1 MICNTYKIELPHTSV
16 FTDGWCLADIETEGR
31 FWRTSRLLAARV
43 IAYGKPCEEYEWI
56 AERESDEYDI
66 LSELAKVIMRSSCIL
81 TFNGDS
87 FDLPHLRKKYQAYR
101 AQDPTKGRKS
111 LDLMRVLAP
120 YKFMFSLQSYRL
132 ADYLSLFRGKYAIRN
147 DAEGALLV
155 SSLLEL
161 ARLFALPDTS
171 LSAGL
176 FDKDSQVEKVFRAE
190 WKMPEELPIEID
202 IIDEVFHLISRRDDV
217 RLEVTCDG
225 SMLRRYYT
233 DYENYE
239 YLLAEGYAAHK
250 SLTAYVAADR
260 KEKAVRTN
268 CFSLIPVASVF
279 PDRPDR
285 LKKYIQ
291 SVLDYLKRGTERPED
306 NIDKKSCR

>member
-1 MICNTYKIELPHTSV
+1 MISNTYKIELPYASV
-16 FTDGWCLADIETEGR
+16 FKESWCLVDIETEGR

-43 IAYGKPCEEYEWI
+43 ITYGSPLEEYEWI

-66 LSELAKVIMRSSCIL
+66 LSELAKILMRSSCIM
-81 TFNGDS
+81 TFNGNS

-101 AQDPTKGRKS
+101 AQDPTKGRKT
-111 LDLMRVLAP
+111 LDLMRALVP
-120 YKFMFSLQSYRL
+120 YKFLFSLQSHHL
-132 ADYLSLFRGKYAIRN
+132 ADYLSLFRGKYKIRN

-161 ARLFALPDTS
+161 SNLFTLPDTS
-171 LSAGL
+171 CEAGML
-176 FDKDSQVEKVFRAE
+176 EQEGESKKIFRAK
-190 WKMPEELPIEID
+190 WKTPDEMPIAIEIF
-202 IIDEVFHLISRRDDV
+202 DEVFHLTSCGSYV
-217 RLEVTCDG
+217 RLEITCDG
-225 SMLRRYYT
+225 SVLRRYYI
-233 DYENYE
+233 DYENYDF
-239 YLLAEGYAAHK
+239 LLAEGYAAHR

-268 CFSLIPVASVF
+268 CFSLIPVSSVF

-291 SVLDYLKRGTERPED
+291 SVLVYMKRGIDRPFDIED
-306 NIDKKSCR
+306 PV

>member
-1 MICNTYKIELPHTSV
+1 MISNTYKIELPYASV
-16 FTDGWCLADIETEGR
+16 FKESWCLVDIETEGR

-43 IAYGKPCEEYEWI
+43 ITYGSPLEEYEWI

-66 LSELAKVIMRSSCIL
+66 LSELAQVLMRSSCIM

-101 AQDPTKGRKS
+101 AQDPTKGKKT
-111 LDLMRVLAP
+111 LDLMRALMP
-120 YKFMFSLQSYRL
+120 YKFMFELQSYRL
-132 ADYLSLFRGKYAIRN
+132 ADYLSLFHGKYDIRN
-147 DAEGALLV
+147 DAEGELLV

-161 ARLFALPDTS
+161 SNLFTLPDTS
-171 LSAGL
+171 CEAGML
-176 FDKDSQVEKVFRAE
+176 EQEGESKKIFRAK
-190 WKMPEELPIEID
+190 WKTPDEMPIAIEIF
-202 IIDEVFHLISRRDDV
+202 DEVFHLTSCGSYV
-217 RLEVTCDG
+217 RLEITCDG
-225 SMLRRYYT
+225 SVLRRYYI
-233 DYENYE
+233 DYENYDF
-239 YLLAEGYAAHK
+239 LLAEGYAAHR

-268 CFSLIPVASVF
+268 CFSLIPVSSVF

-291 SVLDYLKRGTERPED
+291 SVLVYMKRGIDRPFDIED
-306 NIDKKSCR
+306 PV

>member
-1 MICNTYKIELPHTSV
+1 MISNTYKIELPYASV
-16 FTDGWCLADIETEGR
+16 FKESWCLVDIETEGR

-43 IAYGKPCEEYEWI
+43 ITYGSPLEEYEWI

-66 LSELAKVIMRSSCIL
+66 LSELAQVLMRSSCIM

-101 AQDPTKGRKS
+101 AQDPTKGKKT
-111 LDLMRVLAP
+111 LDLMRALMP
-120 YKFMFSLQSYRL
+120 YKFMFELQSYRL
-132 ADYLSLFRGKYAIRN
+132 ADYLSLFHGKYDIRN

-161 ARLFALPDTS
+161 SNLFTLPDTS
-171 LSAGL
+171 CEAGML
-176 FDKDSQVEKVFRAE
+176 EQEGESKKIFRAK
-190 WKMPEELPIEID
+190 WKTPDEMPIAIEIF
-202 IIDEVFHLISRRDDV
+202 DEVFHLTSCGSYV
-217 RLEVTCDG
+217 RLEITCDG
-225 SMLRRYYT
+225 SVLRRYYI
-233 DYENYE
+233 DYENYDF
-239 YLLAEGYAAHK
+239 LLAERYAAHR

-268 CFSLIPVASVF
+268 CFSLIPVSSVF

-291 SVLDYLKRGTERPED
+291 SVLVYMKRGIDRPFDIED
-306 NIDKKSCR
+306 PV

>member
-1 MICNTYKIELPHTSV
+1 MISNTYKIELPYASV
-16 FTDGWCLADIETEGR
+16 FKESWCLVDIETEGR

-43 IAYGKPCEEYEWI
+43 ITYGSPLEEYEWI

-66 LSELAKVIMRSSCIL
+66 LSELAQVLMRSSCIM

-101 AQDPTKGRKS
+101 AQDPTKGKKT
-111 LDLMRVLAP
+111 LDLMRALMP
-120 YKFMFSLQSYRL
+120 YKFMFELQSYRL
-132 ADYLSLFRGKYAIRN
+132 ADYLSLFHGKYDIRN

-161 ARLFALPDTS
+161 SNLFTLPDTS
-171 LSAGL
+171 CEAGML
-176 FDKDSQVEKVFRAE
+176 EQEGESKKIFRAK
-190 WKMPEELPIEID
+190 WKTPDEMPIAIEIF
-202 IIDEVFHLISRRDDV
+202 DEVFHLTSCGSYV
-217 RLEVTCDG
+217 RLEITCDG
-225 SMLRRYYT
+225 SVLRRYYI
-233 DYENYE
+233 DYENYDF
-239 YLLAEGYAAHK
+239 LLAEGYAAHR
-250 SLTAYVAADR
+250 SLTAYVADDR

-268 CFSLIPVASVF
+268 CFSLIPVSSVF

-291 SVLDYLKRGTERPED
+291 SVLVYMKRGIDRPFDIED
-306 NIDKKSCR
+306 PV

>member
-1 MICNTYKIELPHTSV
+1 MISNTYKIELPYASV
-16 FTDGWCLADIETEGR
+16 FKESWCLVDIETEGR

-43 IAYGKPCEEYEWI
+43 ITYGSPLEEYEWI

-66 LSELAKVIMRSSCIL
+66 LSELAQVLMRSSCIM

-101 AQDPTKGRKS
+101 AQDPTKGKKT
-111 LDLMRVLAP
+111 LDLMRALMP
-120 YKFMFSLQSYRL
+120 YKFMFELQSYRL
-132 ADYLSLFRGKYAIRN
+132 ADYLSLFHGKYDIRN

-161 ARLFALPDTS
+161 SNLFTLPDTS
-171 LSAGL
+171 CEAGML
-176 FDKDSQVEKVFRAE
+176 EQEGESKKIFRAK
-190 WKMPEELPIEID
+190 WKTPDEMPIEIE
-202 IIDEVFHLISRRDDV
+202 IFDEVFHLTSCGSYV
-217 RLEVTCDG
+217 RLEITCDG
-225 SMLRRYYT
+225 SVLRRYYV
-233 DYENYE
+233 DYENYDF
-239 YLLAEGYAAHK
+239 LLAEGYAAHR

-268 CFSLIPVASVF
+268 CFSLIPVSSVF

-291 SVLDYLKRGTERPED
+291 SVLVYMKRGIDRPFDIED
-306 NIDKKSCR
+306 PV

>member
-1 MICNTYKIELPHTSV
+1 MISNTYKIELPYASV
-16 FTDGWCLADIETEGR
+16 FKESWCLVDIETEGR

-43 IAYGKPCEEYEWI
+43 ITYGSPLEEYEWI

-66 LSELAKVIMRSSCIL
+66 LSELAQVLMRSSCIL
-81 TFNGDS
+81 TFNGNS

-101 AQDPTKGRKS
+101 AQDPTKGKKT
-111 LDLMRVLAP
+111 LDLMRALMP
-120 YKFMFSLQSYRL
+120 YKFMFELQSYRL
-132 ADYLSLFRGKYAIRN
+132 ADYLSLFHGKYDIRN

-161 ARLFALPDTS
+161 SNLFTLPDTS
-171 LSAGL
+171 CEAGML
-176 FDKDSQVEKVFRAE
+176 EQEGESKKIFRAK
-190 WKMPEELPIEID
+190 WKTPDEMPIEIE
-202 IIDEVFHLISRRDDV
+202 IFDEVFHLTSCGSYV
-217 RLEVTCDG
+217 RLEITCDG
-225 SMLRRYYT
+225 SVLRRYYI
-233 DYENYE
+233 DYENYDF
-239 YLLAEGYAAHK
+239 LLAEGYAAHR

-268 CFSLIPVASVF
+268 CFSLIPVSSVF

-291 SVLDYLKRGTERPED
+291 SVLVYMKRGIDRPFDIED
-306 NIDKKSCR
+306 PV

>member
-1 MICNTYKIELPHTSV
+1 MISNTYKIELPYASV
-16 FTDGWCLADIETEGR
+16 FKESWCLVDIETEGR

-43 IAYGKPCEEYEWI
+43 ITYGSPLEEYEWI

-66 LSELAKVIMRSSCIL
+66 LSELAQVLMRSSCIM

-101 AQDPTKGRKS
+101 AQDPTKGKKT
-111 LDLMRVLAP
+111 LDLMRALIP
-120 YKFMFSLQSYRL
+120 YKFMFELQSYRL
-132 ADYLSLFRGKYAIRN
+132 ADYLSLFHGKYDIRN

-161 ARLFALPDTS
+161 SNLFTLPDTS
-171 LSAGL
+171 CEAGML
-176 FDKDSQVEKVFRAE
+176 EQEGESKKIFRAK
-190 WKMPEELPIEID
+190 WKTPDEMPIAIEIF
-202 IIDEVFHLISRRDDV
+202 DEVFHLTSCGSYV
-217 RLEVTCDG
+217 RLEITCDG
-225 SMLRRYYT
+225 SVLRRYYI
-233 DYENYE
+233 DYENYDF
-239 YLLAEGYAAHK
+239 LLAEGYAAHR

-268 CFSLIPVASVF
+268 CFSLIPVSSVF

-291 SVLDYLKRGTERPED
+291 SVLVYMKRGIDRPFDIED
-306 NIDKKSCR
+306 PV

>member
-1 MICNTYKIELPHTSV
+1 MISNTYKIELPYASV
-16 FTDGWCLADIETEGR
+16 FKESWCLVDIETEGR

-43 IAYGKPCEEYEWI
+43 ITYGSPLEEYEWI

-66 LSELAKVIMRSSCIL
+66 LSELAQVLMRSSCIM

-101 AQDPTKGRKS
+101 AQDPTKGKKT
-111 LDLMRVLAP
+111 LDLMRALMP
-120 YKFMFSLQSYRL
+120 YKFMFELQSYRL
-132 ADYLSLFRGKYAIRN
+132 ADYLSLFHGKYDIRN

-161 ARLFALPDTS
+161 SNLFTLPDTS
-171 LSAGL
+171 CEAGML
-176 FDKDSQVEKVFRAE
+176 EQEGESKKIFRAK
-190 WKMPEELPIEID
+190 WKTPDEMPIEIE
-202 IIDEVFHLISRRDDV
+202 IFDEVFHLTSCGSYV
-217 RLEVTCDG
+217 RLEITCDG
-225 SMLRRYYT
+225 SVLRRYYI
-233 DYENYE
+233 DYENYDF
-239 YLLAEGYAAHK
+239 LLAEGYAAHR

-268 CFSLIPVASVF
+268 CFSLIPVSSVF

-291 SVLDYLKRGTERPED
+291 SVLVYMKRGIDRHFDIED
-306 NIDKKSCR
+306 PV

>member
-1 MICNTYKIELPHTSV
+1 MISNTYKIELPYASV
-16 FTDGWCLADIETEGR
+16 FKESWCLVDIETEGR

-43 IAYGKPCEEYEWI
+43 ITYGSPLEEYEWI

-66 LSELAKVIMRSSCIL
+66 LSELAQVLMRSSCIM

-101 AQDPTKGRKS
+101 AQDPTKGKKT
-111 LDLMRVLAP
+111 LDLMRALMP
-120 YKFMFSLQSYRL
+120 YKFMFELQSYRL
-132 ADYLSLFRGKYAIRN
+132 ADYLSLFHGKYDIRN

-161 ARLFALPDTS
+161 SNLFTLPDTS
-171 LSAGL
+171 CEAGML
-176 FDKDSQVEKVFRAE
+176 EQEGESKKIFRAK
-190 WKMPEELPIEID
+190 WKTPDEMPIAIEIF
-202 IIDEVFHLISRRDDV
+202 DEVFHLTSCGSYV
-217 RLEVTCDG
+217 RLEITCDG
-225 SMLRRYYT
+225 SVLRRYYI
-233 DYENYE
+233 DYENYDF
-239 YLLAEGYAAHK
+239 LLAEGYAAHR

-268 CFSLIPVASVF
+268 CFSLIPVSSVF

-291 SVLDYLKRGTERPED
+291 SVLVYMKRGIDRPFDIED
-306 NIDKKSCR
+306 PV

>member
-1 MICNTYKIELPHTSV
+1 MISNTYKIELTYASV
-16 FTDGWCLADIETEGR
+16 FKESWCLVDIETEGR

-43 IAYGKPCEEYEWI
+43 ITYGSPLEEYEWI

-66 LSELAKVIMRSSCIL
+66 LSELAQVLMRSSCIM

-101 AQDPTKGRKS
+101 AQDPTKGKKT
-111 LDLMRVLAP
+111 LDLMRALMP
-120 YKFMFSLQSYRL
+120 YKFMFELQSYRL
-132 ADYLSLFRGKYAIRN
+132 ADYLSLFHGKYDIRN

-161 ARLFALPDTS
+161 SNLFTLPDTS
-171 LSAGL
+171 CEAGML
-176 FDKDSQVEKVFRAE
+176 EQEGESKKIFRAK
-190 WKMPEELPIEID
+190 WKTPDEMPIEIE
-202 IIDEVFHLISRRDDV
+202 IFDEVFHLTSCGSYV
-217 RLEVTCDG
+217 RLEITCDG
-225 SMLRRYYT
+225 SVLRRYYT
-233 DYENYE
+233 DYENYDF
-239 YLLAEGYAAHK
+239 LLAEGYAAHR

-268 CFSLIPVASVF
+268 CFSLIPVSSVF

-291 SVLDYLKRGTERPED
+291 SVLVYMKGGIDRPFDIE
-306 NIDKKSCR
+306 NPV

>member
-1 MICNTYKIELPHTSV
+1 MISNTYKIELTYASV
-16 FTDGWCLADIETEGR
+16 FKESWCLVDIETEGR

-43 IAYGKPCEEYEWI
+43 ITYGSPLEEYEWI

-66 LSELAKVIMRSSCIL
+66 LSELAQVLMRSSCIM

-101 AQDPTKGRKS
+101 AQDPTKGKKT
-111 LDLMRVLAP
+111 LDLMRALMP
-120 YKFMFSLQSYRL
+120 YKFMFELQSYRL
-132 ADYLSLFRGKYAIRN
+132 ADYLSLFHGKYDIRN

-161 ARLFALPDTS
+161 SNLFTLPDTS
-171 LSAGL
+171 CEAGML
-176 FDKDSQVEKVFRAE
+176 EQEGESKKIFRAK
-190 WKMPEELPIEID
+190 WKTPDEMPIEIE
-202 IIDEVFHLISRRDDV
+202 IFDEVFHLTSCGSYV
-217 RLEVTCDG
+217 RLEITCDG
-225 SMLRRYYT
+225 SVLRRYYT
-233 DYENYE
+233 DYENYDF
-239 YLLAEGYAAHK
+239 LLAEGYAAHR

-268 CFSLIPVASVF
+268 CFSLIPVSSVF

-291 SVLDYLKRGTERPED
+291 SVLVYMKRGIDRPFDIE
-306 NIDKKSCR
+306 NPV

>member
-1 MICNTYKIELPHTSV
+1 MISNTYKIELPYASV
-16 FTDGWCLADIETEGR
+16 FKESWCLVDIETEGR

-43 IAYGKPCEEYEWI
+43 ITYGSPLEEYEWI

-66 LSELAKVIMRSSCIL
+66 LSELAQVLMRSSCIM

-101 AQDPTKGRKS
+101 AQDPTKGKKT
-111 LDLMRVLAP
+111 LDLMRALMP
-120 YKFMFSLQSYRL
+120 YKFMFELQSYRL
-132 ADYLSLFRGKYAIRN
+132 ADYLSLFHGKYDIRN

-161 ARLFALPDTS
+161 SNLFTLPDTS
-171 LSAGL
+171 CEAGML
-176 FDKDSQVEKVFRAE
+176 EQEGESKKIFRAK
-190 WKMPEELPIEID
+190 WKTPDEMPIAIEIF
-202 IIDEVFHLISRRDDV
+202 DEVFHLTSCGSYV
-217 RLEVTCDG
+217 RLEITCDG
-225 SMLRRYYT
+225 SVLRRYYI
-233 DYENYE
+233 DYENYDL
-239 YLLAEGYAAHK
+239 LLAEGYAAHR

-268 CFSLIPVASVF
+268 CFSLIPVSSVF

-291 SVLDYLKRGTERPED
+291 SVLVYMKRGIDRPFDIED
-306 NIDKKSCR
+306 PV

>member
-1 MICNTYKIELPHTSV
+1 MISNTYKIELPYASV
-16 FTDGWCLADIETEGR
+16 FKESWCLVDIETEGR

-43 IAYGKPCEEYEWI
+43 ITYGSPLEEYEWI

-66 LSELAKVIMRSSCIL
+66 LSELAQVLMRSSCIM

-101 AQDPTKGRKS
+101 AQDPTKGKKT
-111 LDLMRVLAP
+111 LDLMRALMP
-120 YKFMFSLQSYRL
+120 YKFMFELQSYRL
-132 ADYLSLFRGKYAIRN
+132 ADYLSLFHGKYDIRN

-161 ARLFALPDTS
+161 SNLFTLPDTS
-171 LSAGL
+171 CEAGML
-176 FDKDSQVEKVFRAE
+176 EQEGESKKIFRAK
-190 WKMPEELPIEID
+190 WKTPDEMPIAID
-202 IIDEVFHLISRRDDV
+202 IFDEVFHLTSCGSYV
-217 RLEVTCDG
+217 RLEITCDG
-225 SMLRRYYT
+225 SVLRRYYI
-233 DYENYE
+233 DYENYDF
-239 YLLAEGYAAHK
+239 LLAEGYAAHR

-268 CFSLIPVASVF
+268 CFSLIPVSSVF

-291 SVLDYLKRGTERPED
+291 SVLVYMKRGIDRPFDIED
-306 NIDKKSCR
+306 PV

>member
-1 MICNTYKIELPHTSV
+1 MISNTYKIELPYASV
-16 FTDGWCLADIETEGR
+16 FKESWCLVDIETEGR

-43 IAYGKPCEEYEWI
+43 ITYGSPLEEYEWI

-66 LSELAKVIMRSSCIL
+66 LSELAQVLMRSSCIM

-101 AQDPTKGRKS
+101 AQDPTKGKKT
-111 LDLMRVLAP
+111 LDLMHALMP
-120 YKFMFSLQSYRL
+120 YKFMFELQSYRL
-132 ADYLSLFRGKYAIRN
+132 ADYLSLFHGKYDIRN

-161 ARLFALPDTS
+161 SNLFTLPDTS
-171 LSAGL
+171 CEAGML
-176 FDKDSQVEKVFRAE
+176 EQEGESKKIFRAK
-190 WKMPEELPIEID
+190 WKTPDEMPIAIEIF
-202 IIDEVFHLISRRDDV
+202 DEVFHLTSCGSYV
-217 RLEVTCDG
+217 RLEITCDG
-225 SMLRRYYT
+225 SVLRRYYI
-233 DYENYE
+233 DYENYDF
-239 YLLAEGYAAHK
+239 LLAEGYAAHR

-268 CFSLIPVASVF
+268 CFSLIPVSSVF

-291 SVLDYLKRGTERPED
+291 SVLVYMKRGIDRPFDIED
-306 NIDKKSCR
+306 PV

>member
-1 MICNTYKIELPHTSV
+1 MISNTYKIELPYASV
-16 FTDGWCLADIETEGR
+16 FKESWCLVDIETEGR

-43 IAYGKPCEEYEWI
+43 ITYGSPLEEYEWI

-66 LSELAKVIMRSSCIL
+66 LSELAQVLMRSSCIM

-101 AQDPTKGRKS
+101 AQDPTKGKKT
-111 LDLMRVLAP
+111 LDLMRALMP
-120 YKFMFSLQSYRL
+120 YKFMFELQSYRL
-132 ADYLSLFRGKYAIRN
+132 ADYLSLFHGKYDIRN

-161 ARLFALPDTS
+161 SNLFTLPDTS
-171 LSAGL
+171 CEAGML
-176 FDKDSQVEKVFRAE
+176 EQEGESKKIFRAK
-190 WKMPEELPIEID
+190 WKTPDEMPIEIE
-202 IIDEVFHLISRRDDV
+202 IFDEVFHLTSCGSYV
-217 RLEVTCDG
+217 RLEITCDG
-225 SMLRRYYT
+225 SVLRRYYI
-233 DYENYE
+233 DYENYDF
-239 YLLAEGYAAHK
+239 LLAEGYAAHR

-268 CFSLIPVASVF
+268 CFSLIPVSSVF

-291 SVLDYLKRGTERPED
+291 SVLVYMKRGINRPFDIED
-306 NIDKKSCR
+306 PV

>member
-1 MICNTYKIELPHTSV
+1 MISNTYKIELPYASV
-16 FTDGWCLADIETEGR
+16 FKESWCLVDIETEGR

-43 IAYGKPCEEYEWI
+43 ITYGSPLEEYEWI

-66 LSELAKVIMRSSCIL
+66 LSELAQVLMRSSCIM

-101 AQDPTKGRKS
+101 AQDPTKGKKT
-111 LDLMRVLAP
+111 LDLMRALMP
-120 YKFMFSLQSYRL
+120 YKFMFELQSYRL
-132 ADYLSLFRGKYAIRN
+132 ADYLSLFHGKYDIRN

-161 ARLFALPDTS
+161 SNLFTLPDTS
-171 LSAGL
+171 CEAGML
-176 FDKDSQVEKVFRAE
+176 EQEGESKKIFRAK
-190 WKMPEELPIEID
+190 WKTPDEMPIEIE
-202 IIDEVFHLISRRDDV
+202 IFDEVFHLTSCGSYV
-217 RLEVTCDG
+217 RLEIACDG
-225 SMLRRYYT
+225 SVLRRYYI
-233 DYENYE
+233 DYENYDF
-239 YLLAEGYAAHK
+239 LLAEGYAAHR

-268 CFSLIPVASVF
+268 CFSLIPVSSVF

-291 SVLDYLKRGTERPED
+291 SVLVYMKRGIDRPFDIED
-306 NIDKKSCR
+306 PV

>member
-1 MICNTYKIELPHTSV
+1 MISNTYKIELPYASV
-16 FTDGWCLADIETEGR
+16 FKESWCLVDIETEGR

-43 IAYGKPCEEYEWI
+43 ITYGSPLEEYEWI

-66 LSELAKVIMRSSCIL
+66 LSELAQVLMRSSCIM

-87 FDLPHLRKKYQAYR
+87 FDLPHLRKKYQAYM
-101 AQDPTKGRKS
+101 AQDPTKGKKT
-111 LDLMRVLAP
+111 LDLMRALMP
-120 YKFMFSLQSYRL
+120 YKFMFELQSYRL
-132 ADYLSLFRGKYAIRN
+132 ADYLSLFHGKYDIRN

-161 ARLFALPDTS
+161 SNLFTLPDTS
-171 LSAGL
+171 CEAGML
-176 FDKDSQVEKVFRAE
+176 EQEGESKKIFRAK
-190 WKMPEELPIEID
+190 WKTPDEMPIEIE
-202 IIDEVFHLISRRDDV
+202 IFDEVFHLTSCGSYV
-217 RLEVTCDG
+217 RLEITCDG
-225 SMLRRYYT
+225 SVLRRYYI
-233 DYENYE
+233 DYENYDF
-239 YLLAEGYAAHK
+239 LLAEGYAAHR

-268 CFSLIPVASVF
+268 CFSLIPVSSVF

-291 SVLDYLKRGTERPED
+291 SVLVYMKRGIDRPFDIED
-306 NIDKKSCR
+306 PV

>member
-1 MICNTYKIELPHTSV
+1 MISNTYKIELPYASV
-16 FTDGWCLADIETEGR
+16 FKESWCLVDIETEGR

-43 IAYGKPCEEYEWI
+43 ITYGSPLEEYEWI

-66 LSELAKVIMRSSCIL
+66 LSELAQVLMRSSCIM

-101 AQDPTKGRKS
+101 AQDPTKGKKT
-111 LDLMRVLAP
+111 LDLMRALMP
-120 YKFMFSLQSYRL
+120 YKFMFELQSYRL
-132 ADYLSLFRGKYAIRN
+132 ADYLSLFHGKYDIRN

-161 ARLFALPDTS
+161 SNLFTLPDTS
-171 LSAGL
+171 CEAGML
-176 FDKDSQVEKVFRAE
+176 EQEGESKKIFRAK
-190 WKMPEELPIEID
+190 WKTPDEMPIAIEIF
-202 IIDEVFHLISRRDDV
+202 DEVFHLTSCGSYV
-217 RLEVTCDG
+217 RLEITCDG
-225 SMLRRYYT
+225 SVLRRYYI
-233 DYENYE
+233 DYENYDF
-239 YLLAEGYAAHK
+239 LLAEGYAAHR

-268 CFSLIPVASVF
+268 CFSLIPVSSVF

-291 SVLDYLKRGTERPED
+291 SVLVYMKRGIDRPFDIED
-306 NIDKKSCR
+306 AV

>member
-1 MICNTYKIELPHTSV
+1 MISNTYKIELPYASV
-16 FTDGWCLADIETEGR
+16 FKESWCLVDIETEGR

-43 IAYGKPCEEYEWI
+43 ITYGSPLEEYEWI

-66 LSELAKVIMRSSCIL
+66 LSELAQVLMRSSCIM

-101 AQDPTKGRKS
+101 AQDPTKGKKT
-111 LDLMRVLAP
+111 LDLMRALMP
-120 YKFMFSLQSYRL
+120 YRFMFELQSYRL
-132 ADYLSLFRGKYAIRN
+132 ADYLSLFHGKYDIRN

-161 ARLFALPDTS
+161 SNLFTLPDTS
-171 LSAGL
+171 CEAGML
-176 FDKDSQVEKVFRAE
+176 EQEGESKKIFRAK
-190 WKMPEELPIEID
+190 WKTPDEMPIEIE
-202 IIDEVFHLISRRDDV
+202 IFDEVFHLTSCGSYV
-217 RLEVTCDG
+217 RLEITCDG
-225 SMLRRYYT
+225 SVLRRYYI
-233 DYENYE
+233 DYENYDF
-239 YLLAEGYAAHK
+239 LLAEGYAAHR

-268 CFSLIPVASVF
+268 CFSLIPVSSVF

-291 SVLDYLKRGTERPED
+291 SVLVYMKRGIDRPFDIED
-306 NIDKKSCR
+306 PV

>member
-1 MICNTYKIELPHTSV
+1 MISNTYKIELPYASV
-16 FTDGWCLADIETEGR
+16 FKESWCLVDIETEGR

-43 IAYGKPCEEYEWI
+43 ITYGSPLEEYEWI

-66 LSELAKVIMRSSCIL
+66 LSELAQVLMRSSCIM

-101 AQDPTKGRKS
+101 AQDPTKGRKT
-111 LDLMRVLAP
+111 LDLMRALVP
-120 YKFMFSLQSYRL
+120 YKFLFSLQSHHL
-132 ADYLSLFRGKYAIRN
+132 ADYLSLFRGKYDIRN

-161 ARLFALPDTS
+161 SNLFTLPDTS
-171 LSAGL
+171 CEAGML
-176 FDKDSQVEKVFRAE
+176 EQEGESKKIFRAK
-190 WKMPEELPIEID
+190 WKTPDEMPIAIEIF
-202 IIDEVFHLISRRDDV
+202 DEVFHLTSCGSYV
-217 RLEVTCDG
+217 RLEITCDG
-225 SMLRRYYT
+225 SVLRRYYI
-233 DYENYE
+233 DYENYDF
-239 YLLAEGYAAHK
+239 LLAEGYAAHR

-268 CFSLIPVASVF
+268 CFSLIPVSSVF

-291 SVLDYLKRGTERPED
+291 SVLVYMKRGIDRPFDIED
-306 NIDKKSCR
+306 PV

>member
-1 MICNTYKIELPHTSV
+1 MISNTYKIELPYASV
-16 FTDGWCLADIETEGR
+16 FKESWCLVDIETEGR
-31 FWRTSRLLAARV
+31 FWRTSRLLAARA
-43 IAYGKPCEEYEWI
+43 IAYGSPLEEYEWI

-66 LSELAKVIMRSSCIL
+66 LSELAQVLMRSSCIM

-101 AQDPTKGRKS
+101 AQDPTKGKKT
-111 LDLMRVLAP
+111 LDLMRALMP
-120 YKFMFSLQSYRL
+120 YKFMFELQSYRL
-132 ADYLSLFRGKYAIRN
+132 ADYLSLFHGKYDIRN

-161 ARLFALPDTS
+161 SNLFTLPDTS
-171 LSAGL
+171 CEAGML
-176 FDKDSQVEKVFRAE
+176 EQEGESKKIFRAK
-190 WKMPEELPIEID
+190 WKTPDEMPIAIEIF
-202 IIDEVFHLISRRDDV
+202 DEVFHLTSCGSYV
-217 RLEVTCDG
+217 RLEITCDG
-225 SMLRRYYT
+225 SVLRRYYI
-233 DYENYE
+233 DYENYD
-239 YLLAEGYAAHK
+239 YLLAEGYAAHR

-268 CFSLIPVASVF
+268 CFSLIPVSSVF

-291 SVLDYLKRGTERPED
+291 SVLVYMKRGIDRPFDIED
-306 NIDKKSCR
+306 PV

>member
-1 MICNTYKIELPHTSV
+1 MISNTYKIELPYASV
-16 FTDGWCLADIETEGR
+16 FKESWCLVDIETEGR

-43 IAYGKPCEEYEWI
+43 ITYGSPLEEYEWI

-66 LSELAKVIMRSSCIL
+66 LSELAQVLMRSSCIM

-101 AQDPTKGRKS
+101 AQDPTKGKKT
-111 LDLMRVLAP
+111 LDLMRALMA
-120 YKFMFSLQSYRL
+120 YKFMFELQSYRL
-132 ADYLSLFRGKYAIRN
+132 ADYLSLFHGKYDIRN

-161 ARLFALPDTS
+161 SNLFTLPDTS
-171 LSAGL
+171 CEAGML
-176 FDKDSQVEKVFRAE
+176 EQEGESKKIFRAK
-190 WKMPEELPIEID
+190 WKTPDEMPIEIE
-202 IIDEVFHLISRRDDV
+202 IFDEVFHLTSCGSYV
-217 RLEVTCDG
+217 RLEITCDG
-225 SMLRRYYT
+225 SVLRRYYI
-233 DYENYE
+233 DYENYDF
-239 YLLAEGYAAHK
+239 LLAEGYAAHR

-268 CFSLIPVASVF
+268 CFSLIPVSSVF

-291 SVLDYLKRGTERPED
+291 SVLVYMKRGIDRRFDIED
-306 NIDKKSCR
+306 PV

>member
-1 MICNTYKIELPHTSV
+1 MISNTYKIELPYASV
-16 FTDGWCLADIETEGR
+16 FKESWCLVDIETEGR

-43 IAYGKPCEEYEWI
+43 ITYGSPLEEYEWI

-66 LSELAKVIMRSSCIL
+66 LSELAQVLMRSSCIM

-101 AQDPTKGRKS
+101 AQDPTKGKKT
-111 LDLMRVLAP
+111 LDLMRALMP
-120 YKFMFSLQSYRL
+120 YKFMFELQSYRL
-132 ADYLSLFRGKYAIRN
+132 ADYLSLFHGKYDIRN

-161 ARLFALPDTS
+161 SNLFTLPDTS
-171 LSAGL
+171 CEAGML
-176 FDKDSQVEKVFRAE
+176 EQEGESKKIFRAK
-190 WKMPEELPIEID
+190 WKTPDEMPIAIEIF
-202 IIDEVFHLISRRDDV
+202 DEVFHLTSCGSYV
-217 RLEVTCDG
+217 RLEITCDG
-225 SMLRRYYT
+225 SVLRRYYI
-233 DYENYE
+233 DYENYD
-239 YLLAEGYAAHK
+239 YLLAEGYAAHR

-268 CFSLIPVASVF
+268 CFSLIPVSSVF

-291 SVLDYLKRGTERPED
+291 SVLVYMKRGIDRPFDIED
-306 NIDKKSCR
+306 PV

>member
-1 MICNTYKIELPHTSV
+1 MISNTYKIELPYASV
-16 FTDGWCLADIETEGR
+16 FKESWCLVDIETEGR

-43 IAYGKPCEEYEWI
+43 ITYGSPLEEYEWI

-66 LSELAKVIMRSSCIL
+66 LSELAQVLMRSSCIM

-101 AQDPTKGRKS
+101 AQDPTKGKKT
-111 LDLMRVLAP
+111 LDLMRALMP
-120 YKFMFSLQSYRL
+120 YKFMFELQSYRL
-132 ADYLSLFRGKYAIRN
+132 ADYLSLFHGKYDIRN

-161 ARLFALPDTS
+161 SNLFTLPDTS
-171 LSAGL
+171 CEAGML
-176 FDKDSQVEKVFRAE
+176 EQEGESKKIFRAK
-190 WKMPEELPIEID
+190 WKTPDEMPIAIEIF
-202 IIDEVFHLISRRDDV
+202 DEVFHLTSCGSYV
-217 RLEVTCDG
+217 RLEITCDG
-225 SMLRRYYT
+225 SVLRRYYV
-233 DYENYE
+233 DYENYDF
-239 YLLAEGYAAHK
+239 LLAEGYAAHR

-268 CFSLIPVASVF
+268 CFSLIPVSSVF

-291 SVLDYLKRGTERPED
+291 SVLVYMKRGIDRPFDIED
-306 NIDKKSCR
+306 PV

>member
-1 MICNTYKIELPHTSV
+1 MISNTYKIELPYASV
-16 FTDGWCLADIETEGR
+16 FKESWCLVDIETEGR

-43 IAYGKPCEEYEWI
+43 ITYGSPLEEYEWI

-66 LSELAKVIMRSSCIL
+66 LSELAQVLMRSSCIM

-87 FDLPHLRKKYQAYR
+87 FDLPHLRKKYQAYK
-101 AQDPTKGRKS
+101 AQDPTKGKKT
-111 LDLMRVLAP
+111 LDLMRALMP
-120 YKFMFSLQSYRL
+120 YKFMFELQSYRL
-132 ADYLSLFRGKYAIRN
+132 ADYLSLFHGKYDIRN

-161 ARLFALPDTS
+161 SNLFTLPDTS
-171 LSAGL
+171 CEAGML
-176 FDKDSQVEKVFRAE
+176 EQEGESKKIFRAK
-190 WKMPEELPIEID
+190 WKTPDEMPIAIEIF
-202 IIDEVFHLISRRDDV
+202 DEVFHLTSCGSYV
-217 RLEVTCDG
+217 RLEITCDG
-225 SMLRRYYT
+225 SVLRRYYI
-233 DYENYE
+233 DYENYDF
-239 YLLAEGYAAHK
+239 LLAEGYAAHR

-268 CFSLIPVASVF
+268 CFSLIPVSSVF

-291 SVLDYLKRGTERPED
+291 SVLVYMKRGIDRPFDIED
-306 NIDKKSCR
+306 PV

>member
-1 MICNTYKIELPHTSV
+1 MISNTYKIELPYASV
-16 FTDGWCLADIETEGR
+16 FKESWCLVDIETEGR

-43 IAYGKPCEEYEWI
+43 ITYGSPLEEYEWI

-66 LSELAKVIMRSSCIL
+66 LSKLAQVLMRSSCIM

-101 AQDPTKGRKS
+101 AQDPTKGKKT
-111 LDLMRVLAP
+111 LDLMRALMP
-120 YKFMFSLQSYRL
+120 YKFMFELQSYRL
-132 ADYLSLFRGKYAIRN
+132 ADYLSLFHGKYDIRN

-161 ARLFALPDTS
+161 SNLFTLPDTS
-171 LSAGL
+171 CEAGML
-176 FDKDSQVEKVFRAE
+176 EQEGESKKIFRAK
-190 WKMPEELPIEID
+190 WKTPDEMPIAIEIF
-202 IIDEVFHLISRRDDV
+202 DEVFHLTSCGSYV
-217 RLEVTCDG
+217 RLEITCDG
-225 SMLRRYYT
+225 SVLRRYYI
-233 DYENYE
+233 DYENYDF
-239 YLLAEGYAAHK
+239 LLAEGYAAHR

-268 CFSLIPVASVF
+268 CFSLIPVSSVF

-291 SVLDYLKRGTERPED
+291 SVLVYMKRGIDRPFDIED
-306 NIDKKSCR
+306 PV

>member
-1 MICNTYKIELPHTSV
+1 MISNTYKIELPYASV
-16 FTDGWCLADIETEGR
+16 FKESWCLVDIETEGR

-43 IAYGKPCEEYEWI
+43 ITYGSPLEEYEWI

-66 LSELAKVIMRSSCIL
+66 LSELAQVLMRSSCIM

-101 AQDPTKGRKS
+101 AQDPTKGKKT
-111 LDLMRVLAP
+111 LDLMRALMP
-120 YKFMFSLQSYRL
+120 YKFMFELQSYRL
-132 ADYLSLFRGKYAIRN
+132 ADYLSLFHGKYDIRN

-161 ARLFALPDTS
+161 SNLFTLPDTS
-171 LSAGL
+171 CEAGML
-176 FDKDSQVEKVFRAE
+176 EQEGESKKIFRAK
-190 WKMPEELPIEID
+190 WKTPDEMPIEIE
-202 IIDEVFHLISRRDDV
+202 IFDEVFHLTSCGSYV
-217 RLEVTCDG
+217 RLEITCDG
-225 SMLRRYYT
+225 SVLRRYYI
-233 DYENYE
+233 DYENYDF
-239 YLLAEGYAAHK
+239 LLAERYAAHR

-268 CFSLIPVASVF
+268 CFSLIPVSSVF

-291 SVLDYLKRGTERPED
+291 SVLVYMKRGIDRPFDIED
-306 NIDKKSCR
+306 PV

>member
-1 MICNTYKIELPHTSV
+1 MISNTYKIELPYASV
-16 FTDGWCLADIETEGR
+16 FKESWCLVDIETEGR

-43 IAYGKPCEEYEWI
+43 ITYGSPLEEYEWI

-66 LSELAKVIMRSSCIL
+66 LSELAQVLMRSSCIM

-101 AQDPTKGRKS
+101 AQDPTKGKKT
-111 LDLMRVLAP
+111 LDLMRALMP
-120 YKFMFSLQSYRL
+120 YKFMFELQSYRL
-132 ADYLSLFRGKYAIRN
+132 ADYLSLFHGKYDIRN

-161 ARLFALPDTS
+161 SNLFTLPDTS
-171 LSAGL
+171 CEAGML
-176 FDKDSQVEKVFRAE
+176 EQEGESKKIFRAK
-190 WKMPEELPIEID
+190 WKTPDEMPIAIEIF
-202 IIDEVFHLISRRDDV
+202 DEVFHLTSCGSYV
-217 RLEVTCDG
+217 RLEITCDG
-225 SMLRRYYT
+225 SVLRKYYI
-233 DYENYE
+233 DYENYDF
-239 YLLAEGYAAHK
+239 LLAEGYAAHR

-268 CFSLIPVASVF
+268 CFSLIPVSSVF

-291 SVLDYLKRGTERPED
+291 SVLVYMKRGIDRPFDIED
-306 NIDKKSCR
+306 PV

>member
-1 MICNTYKIELPHTSV
+1 MISNTYKIELPYASV
-16 FTDGWCLADIETEGR
+16 FKESWCLVDIETEGR

-43 IAYGKPCEEYEWI
+43 ITYGSPLEEYEWI

-66 LSELAKVIMRSSCIL
+66 LSELAQVLMRSSCIM

-101 AQDPTKGRKS
+101 AQDPTKGKKT
-111 LDLMRVLAP
+111 LDLMRALMP
-120 YKFMFSLQSYRL
+120 YKFMFELQSYRL
-132 ADYLSLFRGKYAIRN
+132 ADYLSLFHGKYDIRN

-161 ARLFALPDTS
+161 SNLFTLPDTS
-171 LSAGL
+171 CEAGML
-176 FDKDSQVEKVFRAE
+176 EQEGESKKIFRAK
-190 WKMPEELPIEID
+190 WKTPDEMPIAIEIF
-202 IIDEVFHLISRRDDV
+202 DEVFHLTSCGSYV
-217 RLEVTCDG
+217 RLEITCDG
-225 SMLRRYYT
+225 SVLRRYYI
-233 DYENYE
+233 DYENYDF
-239 YLLAEGYAAHK
+239 LLAEGYAAHR

-268 CFSLIPVASVF
+268 CFSLIPVSSVF

-291 SVLDYLKRGTERPED
+291 SILVYMKRGIDRPFDIED
-306 NIDKKSCR
+306 PV